1 MQKLKHSETYLLNF
15 FIIISL
21 NVNPNTFFVTDQIWI
36 NIINILRFFL
46 PTFCL
51 IYLLYFKLKKKTIYS
66 RSTYPR
72 SINSFLFLIILYF
85 FVIFVFS
92 LNEIKHPNILYF
104 ILYLNIIIYSW
115 ILVNFYDESTNFAN
129 LIFAISIY
137 FIFFILMAGYEFLLN
152 DVNLLDLRFSKS
164 LRKNDFLLL
173 DNSSAR
179 TTGVARSLVLMA
191 LFTIYLIIKQKKN
204 NLEKLIFLIL
214 SSIFLFIIILSL
226 QSRFGVGIYILTV
239 SYLLIKTRLEK
250 LRLAIYGILLILF
263 PIFLYTLISN
273 NINDRILTQIKEIT
287 ISSNNSTTNLDK
299 DSKLEQDAVLEKE
312 PFNEINRLSTGRIQ
326 IWSNAFQESKK
337 NYFIFGNGILSD
349 TKNLKISVSNAL
361 LYSIYTGGI
370 LAAIIYFYINFKI
383 IKYLIFWKEKINNNK
398 INFLK
403 AILILILIRCLF
415 ESSFFAY
422 GYDLLI
428 ILIVINIITFKTK
441 FFGKLY

>member
-36 NIINILRFFL
+36 NIVNILRFFL

-51 IYLLYFKLKKKTIYS
+51 SFFLYFKLKKKKIY
-66 RSTYPR
+66 PG

-85 FVIFVFS
+85 FVIFFFS
-92 LNEIKHPNILYF
+92 LSDIRHPNILYF
-104 ILYLNIIIYSW
+104 FLYLNIIIYSW
-115 ILVNFYDESTNFAN
+115 ILINFYDEKTNFAN

-137 FIFFILMAGYEFLLN
+137 FIIFIFIAGYEFLLN
-152 DVNLLDLRFSKS
+152 DANFLELRFSKS
-164 LRKNDFLLL
+164 FRKNDFLLL
-173 DNSSAR
+173 DNSSPR
-179 TTGVARSLVLMA
+179 TTGIARSLVLMA
-191 LFTIYLIIKQKKN
+191 LFTIYLIIKQNKN
-204 NLEKLIFLIL
+204 DLKKLIFLTL
-214 SSIFLFIIILSL
+214 SSILLFIIILSL

-239 SYLLIKTRLEK
+239 AYLLIKTKLEK

-263 PIFLYTLISN
+263 PIFLYTLIGN
-273 NINDRILTQIKEIT
+273 NNDNRILAQIKEIT
-287 ISSNNSTTNLDK
+287 ISSNTSSDEDNKLKEDAVNE
-299 DSKLEQDAVLEKE
+299 LEQDAVTV
-312 PFNEINRLSTGRIQ
+312 NELNKLSTGRIEV
-326 IWSNAFQESKK
+326 WFNAFEESKK

-361 LYSIYTGGI
+361 LYSIYSGGI

-383 IKYLIFWKEKINNNK
+383 IKYLIFCKEKINDNK

-428 ILIVINIITFKTK
+428 ILIVINIITYKTK
-441 FFGKLY
+441 FFEKLY

>member
-51 IYLLYFKLKKKTIYS
+51 IYFLYFKLKKKTI
-66 RSTYPR
+66 YPR

-85 FVIFVFS
+85 LVIFFFS

-115 ILVNFYDESTNFAN
+115 ILVNFYDERTNFAN

-137 FIFFILMAGYEFLLN
+137 FIIFILIAGYEFLLN
-152 DVNLLDLRFSKS
+152 DVNFLDLRFSKS
-164 LRKNDFLLL
+164 FRRNDFLLL
-173 DNSSAR
+173 DNSSVR

-204 NLEKLIFLIL
+204 DLEKLIFLTLSCIL
-214 SSIFLFIIILSL
+214 LFIIILSL

-239 SYLLIKTRLEK
+239 SYLLIKTKLEK
-250 LRLAIYGILLILF
+250 LHLAIYGILLILF
-263 PIFLYTLISN
+263 PIFLYTLVS
-273 NINDRILTQIKEIT
+273 NINDNRILGQIKEINISINKDKVT
-287 ISSNNSTTNLDK
+287 INSDK
-299 DSKLEQDAVLEKE
+299 DSKLEQEQDAV
-312 PFNEINRLSTGRIQ
+312 NQINKLSTGRIE
-326 IWSNAFQESKK
+326 IWFNAFEESKK

-349 TKNLKISVSNAL
+349 TKNLRISVSNAL
-361 LYSIYTGGI
+361 LYSIYSGGI

-383 IKYLIFWKEKINNNK
+383 IKYLIFCKEKINDNK

-403 AILILILIRCLF
+403 SILILILIRCLF

-441 FFGKLY
+441 FFEKLY

>member
-36 NIINILRFFL
+36 NIVNILRFFL

-51 IYLLYFKLKKKTIYS
+51 IFFLYFKLKKKKIY
-66 RSTYPR
+66 PG

-85 FVIFVFS
+85 FVIFIFS
-92 LNEIKHPNILYF
+92 LSDIKHPNILYF

-115 ILVNFYDESTNFAN
+115 ILINFYDEKTNFAN

-137 FIFFILMAGYEFLLN
+137 FIIFIFIAGYEFLLN
-152 DVNLLDLRFSKS
+152 DANFLELRFSKS
-164 LRKNDFLLL
+164 FRKNDFLLL
-173 DNSSAR
+173 DNSSPR
-179 TTGVARSLVLMA
+179 TTGIARSLVLMA

-204 NLEKLIFLIL
+204 DLKKLIFLTL
-214 SSIFLFIIILSL
+214 SSILLFIIILSL

-250 LRLAIYGILLILF
+250 LHLTIYGILLILF

-273 NINDRILTQIKEIT
+273 NNDNRILAQIKEVT
-287 ISSNNSTTNLDK
+287 ISSNTISSNKVTTSSDK
-299 DSKLEQDAVLEKE
+299 DSKLKQDAV
-312 PFNEINRLSTGRIQ
+312 NEINKLSTGRIE
-326 IWSNAFQESKK
+326 IWFNTFEELKK

-349 TKNLKISVSNAL
+349 TKNLKVSISNAL
-361 LYSIYTGGI
+361 LYSFYSGGI

-428 ILIVINIITFKTK
+428 ILIAINIITFKTK
-441 FFGKLY
+441 FFEKLY

>member
-21 NVNPNTFFVTDQIWI
+21 NINPNTFFVTDQIWI
-36 NIINILRFFL
+36 NIVNILRFFL

-51 IYLLYFKLKKKTIYS
+51 IFFLYFKLKKKKIY
-66 RSTYPR
+66 PG

-85 FVIFVFS
+85 FVIFIFS
-92 LNEIKHPNILYF
+92 LSDIKHPNILYF

-115 ILVNFYDESTNFAN
+115 ILVNFYDERTNFAN

-137 FIFFILMAGYEFLLN
+137 FIIFIFIAGYEFLLN
-152 DVNLLDLRFSKS
+152 DVNFLELRFSKS
-164 LRKNDFLLL
+164 FRKNDFLLL
-173 DNSSAR
+173 DNSSPR
-179 TTGVARSLVLMA
+179 TTGIARSLVLMA

-204 NLEKLIFLIL
+204 DLKKLIFLTL
-214 SSIFLFIIILSL
+214 SSILLFIIILSL

-239 SYLLIKTRLEK
+239 AYLLIKTKLEK

-273 NINDRILTQIKEIT
+273 NNDNRILAQIKEVT
-287 ISSNNSTTNLDK
+287 ISSNNVTTSSDKNSQLNSDK
-299 DSKLEQDAVLEKE
+299 DSELKQDAV
-312 PFNEINRLSTGRIQ
+312 NEINKLSTGRIE
-326 IWSNAFQESKK
+326 IWFNTFEELKK

-361 LYSIYTGGI
+361 LYSIYSGGI

-428 ILIVINIITFKTK
+428 ILIAINIITFKTK
-441 FFGKLY
+441 FFEKLY